1 MRISVNLASRPFVEI
16 RPLLARLR
24 LVMGLLAALALGL
37 GLWLHSV
44 SQRAAA
50 AQARIDA
57 VHAQTLALQQQ
68 KTANEARMRQPQ
80 NRDVLDRSH
89 FLNGVFAR
97 KSFSWTAVMMDLERV
112 LPPGVQVTSIEP
124 LVSKEGEVTIRLR
137 VSGDRDRAIQLVR
150 NPEHSSRF
158 LQPRLSSESTQA
170 TEGANGLAGG
180 ARTAPAA
187 PGSFTFTSTSPDGG
201 RAVAA
206 PVPGG
211 VEFDILS
218 GYNPLPEPNRRPVVT
233 SVPPSPSEQ
242 GPLPSTKGHAPV
254 AVQKGYGAPPSTSSH
269 SSGEQRLTAPSAGGR
284 R

>member
-24 LVMGLLAALALGL
+24 LLMGVLAILALGL

-44 SQRAAA
+44 SRRAAA

-68 KTANEARMRQPQ
+68 KTANEARMRQPA

-89 FLNGVFAR
+89 FLNEVFAR

-124 LVSKEGEVTIRLR
+124 QISKTGEVTIRLR
-137 VSGDRDRAIQLVR
+137 VSGDRDRAVQLVR
-150 NPEHSSRF
+150 NLEHSSRF
-158 LQPRLSSESTQA
+158 LQPRLSSEATQA
-170 TEGANGLAGG
+170 TQGSNGLAGG
-180 ARTAPAA
+180 ARTAPGT
-187 PGSFTFTSTSPDGG
+187 PGSFSFTSTTPSPQ
-201 RAVAA
+201 AAAAA
-206 PVPGG
+206 PVPGA

-218 GYNPLPEPNRRPVVT
+218 GYNPLPEPNRRPTVT
-233 SVPPSPSEQ
+233 SVPPSPTEQ
-242 GPLPSTKGHAPV
+242 GTTSAAPKDRST
-254 AVQKGYGAPPSTSSH
+254 
-269 SSGEQRLTAPSAGGR
+269 GR
-284 R
+284 PR

>member
-24 LVMGLLAALALGL
+24 LLMALLAVVALGL
-37 GLWLHSV
+37 SFWLHSL
-44 SQRAAA
+44 SQRAAV

-68 KTANEARMRQPQ
+68 RTANEARMRQPQ

-124 LVSKEGEVTIRLR
+124 QVSKEGEVTIRLR
-137 VSGDRDRAIQLVR
+137 VSGDRDRAVQLVR
-150 NPEHSSRF
+150 NLEHSSRF
-158 LQPRLSSESTQA
+158 LQPRLSSESSQA
-170 TEGANGLAGG
+170 TEGTNGLAGG
-180 ARTAPAA
+180 ARTAPT
-187 PGSFTFTSTSPDGG
+187 PTSFTFTSTTPNGG
-201 RAVAA
+201 RAASA

-218 GYNPLPEPNRRPVVT
+218 GYNPLPQPNRRPVVT
-233 SVPPSPSEQ
+233 SVPPSPSERDSAA
-242 GPLPSTKGHAPV
+242 PATKSPSH
-254 AVQKGYGAPPSTSSH
+254 
-269 SSGEQRLTAPSAGGR
+269 GR
-284 R
+284 SK

>member
-1 MRISVNLASRPFVEI
+1 
-16 RPLLARLR
+16 
-24 LVMGLLAALALGL
+24 MGLLAILALGL
-37 GLWLHSV
+37 GFWLHSV
-44 SQRAAA
+44 SQRAAT

-57 VHAQTLALQQQ
+57 VRAQTLALQQQ
-68 KTANEARMRQPQ
+68 RSANEARMRQPQ

-124 LVSKEGEVTIRLR
+124 QISKEGDVTIRLR
-137 VSGDRDRAIQLVR
+137 VSGDRDRAVHLVR
-150 NPEHSSRF
+150 NLEHSARF

-180 ARTAPAA
+180 ARTAPNT
-187 PGSFTFTSTSPDGG
+187 PSSFTFTSTTPG
-201 RAVAA
+201 AQAAAA

-218 GYNPLPEPNRRPVVT
+218 GYNPLPEPNRRPTVT

-242 GPLPSTKGHAPV
+242 GPTPSRKGASPIV
-254 AVQKGYGAPPSTSSH
+254 MEKGYGALPSPTFAKPRSSSHSGDPRLSAPPPSTV
-269 SSGEQRLTAPSAGGR
+269 GGPR
-284 R
+284 